1 VTVDSSYDFENTSR
15 RWLQRIAKKIKINAS
30 QKNVDLIIQIKK
42 YFEDGGDP
50 IVVDD
55 RTKRYIPKRV
65 IKGLETTVMYD
76 NDDEEEELDPFDFP
90 ANLEDVAKLV
100 ASFQDDNGNWLNQ
113 NTTFK
118 VINENDPWPEL
129 EEGDEWMS
137 DSEDFD

>member
-1 VTVDSSYDFENTSR
+1 
-15 RWLQRIAKKIKINAS
+15 
-30 QKNVDLIIQIKK
+30 
-42 YFEDGGDP
+42 
-50 IVVDD
+50 
-55 RTKRYIPKRV
+55 
-65 IKGLETTVMYD
+65 MYD
-76 NDDEEEELDPFDFP
+76 NEEEELDPFDFP